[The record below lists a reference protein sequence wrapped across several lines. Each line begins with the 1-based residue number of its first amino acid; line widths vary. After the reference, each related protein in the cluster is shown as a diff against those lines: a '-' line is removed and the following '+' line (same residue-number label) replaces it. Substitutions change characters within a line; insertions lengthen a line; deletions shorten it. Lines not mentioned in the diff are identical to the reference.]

1 METILDIPFQQE
13 ELENAL
19 KKLRLKKSADHSGIT
34 AEHLRY
40 GGQNLKLWLLQIMN
54 AIAHLESIPDSLNLA
69 VITPV
74 YKGSGKDPLDRGS
87 YRGISVTPIIAKL
100 LELLILARLQTHLQ
114 ELGFPH
120 ANQSGYRKQTSCAD
134 AIFSTAELMSHYL
147 SEGENI
153 YLCCYDLQKAFE
165 YGVLLGRLYDV
176 GISSKLWRLLRMW
189 YTEPK
194 SMVKL
199 NGSLSHQFS
208 LCRGVRQGSVLSPI
222 LFLLVMDPLL
232 QQMESKN
239 LGPSLAGQFMGAS
252 AHADDVRTVTS
263 SLHCLEKQAGL
274 VQTFAHQNGLSLNI
288 QKCEVIINVQSRKG
302 LGLD

>member
-1 METILDIPFQQE
+1 
-13 ELENAL
+13 
-19 KKLRLKKSADHSGIT
+19 
-34 AEHLRY
+34 
-40 GGQNLKLWLLQIMN
+40 
-54 AIAHLESIPDSLNLA
+54 
-69 VITPV
+69 
-74 YKGSGKDPLDRGS
+74 
-87 YRGISVTPIIAKL
+87 
-100 LELLILARLQTHLQ
+100 
-114 ELGFPH
+114 
-120 ANQSGYRKQTSCAD
+120 
-134 AIFSTAELMSHYL
+134 
-147 SEGENI
+147 
-153 YLCCYDLQKAFE
+153 
-165 YGVLLGRLYDV
+165 
-176 GISSKLWRLLRMW
+176 MW

-288 QKCEVIINVQSRKG
+288 QKCEVMIASSICKAEKVSVSIESMNIVAKKS
-302 LGLD
+302 LGFWWSWDLSAKVAIEEAIKKSKESLLHA